1 MSGLCLYV
9 IPNGSGSRLFC
20 PECLEAA
27 DALPKSDYT
36 VRCDVG
42 LFHVYVCEGTSRGWL
57 VGHKLCDANGRT
69 RLVAHVRRLWVSL
82 DGEGRKALDGFLG
95 LFALARG

>member
-1 MSGLCLYV
+1 MIGLRLYV
-9 IPNGSGSRLFC
+9 IPHGGGSRLLC
-20 PECLEAA
+20 PECLEVAKT
-27 DALPKSDYT
+27 LPESDYV

-42 LFHVYVCEGTSRGWL
+42 LYHVYVCEGASRGWL
-57 VGHKLCDANGRT
+57 VGRKLCDANGRT